1 VKWLAALLVLAVAL
15 LPDARP
21 SLVRAQEVGQT
32 DARILVFSRT
42 MGFRHDSI
50 PDALD
55 SVARLGAEHGFGV
68 DTTED
73 PSVFSDASLA
83 PYRAVAFLMTTG
95 DVLERSHEEA
105 FERYIG
111 AGGGYVGVH
120 SASDTEYDW
129 PFYGGLVGTYFA
141 SHPEIQ
147 PALIR
152 IEAEHASTLALPGGW
167 LRTDEWYN
175 FRSNPRHN
183 PDIRVLAS
191 LDESTYA
198 GGDMGDHPVAW
209 SHAYNGGRA
218 WYTAGGHTRE
228 SYAEPLFV
236 AHLLGGIEYAASLQ
250 VSEISGASD

>member
-1 VKWLAALLVLAVAL
+1 VKWLVALLVLAIVL
-15 LPDARP
+15 VPDARP
-21 SLVRAQEVGQT
+21 SLVRAQEGGET
-32 DARILVFSRT
+32 DVRILVFSRT
-42 MGFRHDSI
+42 MGFRHDAI
-50 PDALD
+50 PDAVD

-73 PSVFSDASLA
+73 PSVFSDTSLA
-83 PYRAVAFLMTTG
+83 RYRAVVFLMTTG
-95 DVLERSHEEA
+95 DVLERSHQEA

-111 AGGGYVGVH
+111 SGGGYVGVH

-129 PFYGGLVGTYFA
+129 PFYGGLVGAYFA

-152 IEAEHASTLALPGGW
+152 IEAEDASTLALPEGW

-175 FRSNPRHN
+175 FRSNPRDN
-183 PDIRVLAS
+183 PEIRVLAS

-209 SHAYNGGRA
+209 SHAYSGGRA

-228 SYAEPLFV
+228 SYTEPLFV
-236 AHLLGGIEYAASLQ
+236 AHLLGGIQYAAGLGEA
-250 VSEISGASD
+250 EISAARD